1 MASQPAVACPDYME
15 PLVAVGLG
23 RVDGGGQ
30 LCVGV
35 KRTTVKTDLSV
46 SKPLLPQGI
55 ASRGQP
61 DT

>member
-1 MASQPAVACPDYME
+1 M
-15 PLVAVGLG
+15 AVGLG

>member
-1 MASQPAVACPDYME
+1 MLDEHASLME
-15 PLVAVGLG
+15 VGIQREVVGLG
-23 RVDGGGQ
+23 RVEGGSR